1 MMHDGPSLPV
11 THHYYHGQLSS
22 VHLVTATPLIF
33 RFPDESKCNSPLRV
47 RLSTQAG
54 LVACGQAVLA
64 KLTCAYDHGSHTP
77 SPHIHHAHT
86 CRRDLDLVTTN
97 FLLHIARWLH
107 VRRLSGQAWAEH
119 PFACF
124 DFLAKM

>member
-33 RFPDESKCNSPLRV
+33 RFPDESKCNSPLRL

-64 KLTCAYDHGSHTP
+64 KLTRAYDHGSHTP
-77 SPHIHHAHT
+77 PPHIHHAHT
-86 CRRDLDLVTTN
+86 CRRDLDPCDDELPAA
-97 FLLHIARWLH
+97 HR
-107 VRRLSGQAWAEH
+107 
-119 PFACF
+119 P
-124 DFLAKM
+124 LATCSAALRSSVGRASLCLF